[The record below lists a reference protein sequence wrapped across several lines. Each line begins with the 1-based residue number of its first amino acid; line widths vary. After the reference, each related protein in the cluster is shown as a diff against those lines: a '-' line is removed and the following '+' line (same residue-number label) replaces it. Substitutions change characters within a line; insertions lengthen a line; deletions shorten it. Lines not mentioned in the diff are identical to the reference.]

1 MKPESTSG
9 AQISSRSAFTQA
21 ASQLLTAL
29 PVAKPREL
37 LIVDAD
43 FSPWP
48 LGEPAVVDALTQWIR
63 LPGRRLRLLGS
74 RFDVL
79 AGDQPRLAAW
89 RRSFAHAIECFT
101 PTEVEA
107 ADMPSLLLSDTVG
120 LELLD
125 RERFAARQ
133 ADDGRWLVLLRERT
147 DALLQRSEPAWP
159 VTVLGL

>member
-1 MKPESTSG
+1 MKPDDDVQVTI
-9 AQISSRSAFTQA
+9 QSRSAFTQA
-21 ASQLLTAL
+21 AVELLLGL
-29 PVAKPREL
+29 PDVKPRDL

-48 LGEPAVVDALTQWIR
+48 LGEAAVVDALTRWLR

-79 AGDQPRLAAW
+79 ERDQSRFAAW
-89 RRSFAHAIECFT
+89 RRTFAHAIECFA
-101 PTEVEA
+101 PSEVEPG
-107 ADMPSLLLSDTVG
+107 DLPSLWLSDDVG

-125 RERFAARQ
+125 RERYQARRSNER
-133 ADDGRWLVLLRERT
+133 RWLVLQRERT
-147 DALLQRSEPAWP
+147 DALLQRCEPAWP

>member
-1 MKPESTSG
+1 MKTESTSG
-9 AQISSRSAFTQA
+9 VQIASRSAFTDA
-21 ASQLLTAL
+21 ASRLLTTL
-29 PVAKPREL
+29 PEAKPREL

-79 AGDQPRLAAW
+79 ERDQPRIVAW

-101 PTEVEA
+101 PTDVEA
-107 ADMPSLLLSDTVG
+107 ADVPSLLLTDAVG

-133 ADDGRWLVLLRERT
+133 ADDRRWLVLQRERT

>member
-1 MKPESTSG
+1 MNPESTAG
-9 AQISSRSAFTQA
+9 APISSRSAFTQA
-21 ASQLLTAL
+21 ASLMLAAL
-29 PVAKPREL
+29 PETKPREL

-48 LGEPAVVDALTQWIR
+48 LGEPAVVDALTLWIR

-74 RFDVL
+74 RFDL
-79 AGDQPRLAAW
+79 LERGQPRLAAW

-107 ADMPSLLLSDTVG
+107 ADVPSLLLSETQG

-125 RERFAARQ
+125 RERFQARQ
-133 ADDGRWLVLLRERT
+133 SADRRWLVLQRERT

>member
-1 MKPESTSG
+1 MNPESTSG
-9 AQISSRSAFTQA
+9 TQIASRGDFVQA
-21 ASQLLTAL
+21 AARLLMAL
-29 PVAKPREL
+29 PDAKPREL

-48 LGEPAVVDALTQWIR
+48 LGELAIVDALTSWIR

-74 RFDVL
+74 RFDVV
-79 AGDQPRLAAW
+79 ARDQPRLAAW

-101 PTEVEA
+101 PTDVEA
-107 ADMPSLLLSDTVG
+107 ADVPSLLLSDGVG

-125 RERFAARQ
+125 RERFVARQ
-133 ADDGRWLVLLRERT
+133 ADDRRWLVLQRERT